1 MNNQKYVSRLKNYD
15 YKLEKSP
22 VPLYATGVL
31 WLLYGMI
38 FPLYLW
44 YHYAILISLSFLC
57 FFIFSRLFPPKQIA
71 VERIYKAPTSGV
83 AEVDKNI
90 AEAVVTLKNI
100 EASSAAIRK
109 TNANL
114 ADSADKLICETRS
127 ILDYLSKN
135 TQKASLLRRFFS
147 YYLPTLDKLLT
158 TYMVFE
164 LHGSGTDSG
173 AQSKYEIEEAVG
185 AMLGVFTKQREKLL
199 DDVALD
205 ISTDIDVLEGM
216 LNKIDK

>member
-1 MNNQKYVSRLKNYD
+1 MNTQNNVSAIKNYD
-15 YKLEKSP
+15 YKLVKSP
-22 VPLYATGVL
+22 VPLYATGIL
-31 WLLYGMI
+31 WLLYGLI

-44 YHYAILISLSFLC
+44 YHYVILIALSFLC
-57 FFIFSRLFPPKQIA
+57 SFIFSRIFPPKQVA
-71 VERIYKAPTSGV
+71 VERAYKAPTSGV

-90 AEAVVTLKNI
+90 ADAAGLLKNI
-100 EASSAAIRK
+100 ESSSAQIRK
-109 TNANL
+109 TNPTL
-114 ADSADKLICETRS
+114 ADSADKLIIETRK

-164 LHGSGTDSG
+164 THGGGTDSG
-173 AQSKYEIEEAVG
+173 AQSKAEIEEAVG

-216 LNKIDK
+216 LNRMDR